1 MGLIAIL
8 AVVAAA
14 VCIVLQGRLNG
25 QLQQSV
31 GVINTVLWVHLS
43 VTLAM
48 LPVALVLKQR
58 FIPGVGAVMRDSGFP
73 WALTGGLL
81 GIVIVGGL
89 SFAVPVIGIKKT
101 FFILVAAQLV
111 TALAIDARLGE
122 RRFEAGGAM
131 AAALLLVAAYLVI
144 FRTAR

>member
-43 VTLAM
+43 VTLVMAP
-48 LPVALVLKQR
+48 LALVLKPR
-58 FIPGVGAVMRDSGFP
+58 LVPGLGAFVGGGGNA
-73 WALTGGLL
+73 WALAGGLL

-89 SFAVPVIGIKKT
+89 SFAVPVIGVRKT
-101 FFILVAAQLV
+101 FFILVAAQLAV
-111 TALAIDARLGE
+111 ALAIDRPDARGLDV
-122 RRFEAGGAM
+122 AGATAGALI
-131 AAALLLVAAYLVI
+131 LLAAYLVI
-144 FRTAR
+144 FRASR